1 MAHTK
6 AQGSSS
12 NGRDSHGQRLG
23 IKRYGSQFVNA
34 GEIIVRQRGTKFLPG
49 TNVTRSSDDSLFA
62 RVSGVVTFEW
72 VRRGKQQ
79 ISVYPKVA
87 ETLRKRTTPK
97 KRLLKKPRP
106 PKPLPKR
113 RPLKKPPNRLLKK
126 RTNNLLATKSGR
138 TILPLFYFEN
148 IGRAAKEELCNQAV
162 F

>member
-49 TNVTRSSDDSLFA
+49 TNVSRSSDDSLFA
-62 RVSGVVTFEW
+62 RVSGIVTFEW

-87 ETLRKRTTPK
+87 ETKEASKPVKKAAAPK
-97 KRLLKKPRP
+97 AAAKKP
-106 PKPLPKR
+106 
-113 RPLKKPPNRLLKK
+113 
-126 RTNNLLATKSGR
+126 
-138 TILPLFYFEN
+138 
-148 IGRAAKEELCNQAV
+148 AAKKAPAKAKTAKADK
-162 F
+162 

>member
-49 TNVTRSSDDSLFA
+49 TNVSRASDDSLFA
-62 RVSGVVTFEW
+62 RVSGIVTFEW

-87 ETLRKRTTPK
+87 ETKEAKKEPAKKAAAPK
-97 KRLLKKPRP
+97 AAKAPAKKVAAKKP
-106 PKPLPKR
+106 
-113 RPLKKPPNRLLKK
+113 
-126 RTNNLLATKSGR
+126 
-138 TILPLFYFEN
+138 
-148 IGRAAKEELCNQAV
+148 AAKKADK
-162 F
+162 

>member
-62 RVSGVVTFEW
+62 RVSGIVTFEW

-87 ETLRKRTTPK
+87 ETKEAKKAPAKKAAAPK
-97 KRLLKKPRP
+97 
-106 PKPLPKR
+106 
-113 RPLKKPPNRLLKK
+113 
-126 RTNNLLATKSGR
+126 A
-138 TILPLFYFEN
+138 
-148 IGRAAKEELCNQAV
+148 AAKKAPAKKAAKPAAKKAEK
-162 F
+162 

>member
-49 TNVTRSSDDSLFA
+49 TNVARSSDDSLFA
-62 RVSGVVTFEW
+62 RVAGIVTFEW
-72 VRRGKQQ
+72 VTRGKKQ

-87 ETLRKRTTPK
+87 ETKEAKKEPAKKAAPK
-97 KRLLKKPRP
+97 AAKKP
-106 PKPLPKR
+106 
-113 RPLKKPPNRLLKK
+113 
-126 RTNNLLATKSGR
+126 A
-138 TILPLFYFEN
+138 
-148 IGRAAKEELCNQAV
+148 AAKPAAKKTPAKAKKAETDK
-162 F
+162 

>member
-49 TNVTRSSDDSLFA
+49 TNVSRSSDDSLFA
-62 RVSGVVTFEW
+62 RVAGIVTFEW
-72 VRRGKQQ
+72 VKRGKKQ

-87 ETLRKRTTPK
+87 ETKEAKAPA
-97 KRLLKKPRP
+97 KKPAAKTA
-106 PKPLPKR
+106 KPAA
-113 RPLKKPPNRLLKK
+113 KKP
-126 RTNNLLATKSGR
+126 
-138 TILPLFYFEN
+138 
-148 IGRAAKEELCNQAV
+148 AAKKAPAKAKKAEADK
-162 F
+162 

>member
-62 RVSGVVTFEW
+62 RVAGIVTFEW
-72 VRRGKQQ
+72 VTRGKKQV
-79 ISVYPKVA
+79 SVYPKVA
-87 ETLRKRTTPK
+87 ETAEAK
-97 KRLLKKPRP
+97 KEPVKKAPA
-106 PKPLPKR
+106 
-113 RPLKKPPNRLLKK
+113 KK
-126 RTNNLLATKSGR
+126 
-138 TILPLFYFEN
+138 
-148 IGRAAKEELCNQAV
+148 AAKPAAAKTPAAAKKAPAKAKKADTAK
-162 F
+162 

>member
-62 RVSGVVTFEW
+62 RVSGIVTFEW

-79 ISVYPKVA
+79 ISVYPNVA
-87 ETLRKRTTPK
+87 ETKGAKEPAK
-97 KRLLKKPRP
+97 KAAVKTAAKKPAA
-106 PKPLPKR
+106 
-113 RPLKKPPNRLLKK
+113 KKP
-126 RTNNLLATKSGR
+126 
-138 TILPLFYFEN
+138 
-148 IGRAAKEELCNQAV
+148 AAKKAPAKAKKADAAK
-162 F
+162 

>member
-49 TNVTRSSDDSLFA
+49 TNVSRSSDDSLFA
-62 RVSGVVTFEW
+62 RVSGIVTFEW

-87 ETLRKRTTPK
+87 EKPAPAKKAAAPK
-97 KRLLKKPRP
+97 
-106 PKPLPKR
+106 
-113 RPLKKPPNRLLKK
+113 
-126 RTNNLLATKSGR
+126 A
-138 TILPLFYFEN
+138 
-148 IGRAAKEELCNQAV
+148 AAKPAPKAEKKAPAKKAAAKPAAQKADK
-162 F
+162 

>member
-49 TNVTRSSDDSLFA
+49 TNVSRSSDDSLFA
-62 RVSGVVTFEW
+62 RVSGIVTFEW

-87 ETLRKRTTPK
+87 ETKEAKKAPAKKAAAPK
-97 KRLLKKPRP
+97 
-106 PKPLPKR
+106 
-113 RPLKKPPNRLLKK
+113 
-126 RTNNLLATKSGR
+126 A
-138 TILPLFYFEN
+138 
-148 IGRAAKEELCNQAV
+148 AAKPAV
-162 F
+162 KAEKKAPAKKAAKPAAKKADK

>member
-49 TNVTRSSDDSLFA
+49 TNVSRASDDSLFA
-62 RVSGVVTFEW
+62 RVSGIVTFEW

-87 ETLRKRTTPK
+87 ETKEAK
-97 KRLLKKPRP
+97 KAPAKKAA
-106 PKPLPKR
+106 
-113 RPLKKPPNRLLKK
+113 
-126 RTNNLLATKSGR
+126 ATKA
-138 TILPLFYFEN
+138 
-148 IGRAAKEELCNQAV
+148 AAKKAPAKKAAKPAANKADK
-162 F
+162 

>member
-49 TNVTRSSDDSLFA
+49 TNVSRSSDDSLFA
-62 RVSGVVTFEW
+62 RVSGIVTFEW

-87 ETLRKRTTPK
+87 ETKNAK
-97 KRLLKKPRP
+97 KEP
-106 PKPLPKR
+106 
-113 RPLKKPPNRLLKK
+113 
-126 RTNNLLATKSGR
+126 ATKAAA
-138 TILPLFYFEN
+138 PKA
-148 IGRAAKEELCNQAV
+148 AAKKAPAKKAAKPAAQKAAK
-162 F
+162 

>member
-62 RVSGVVTFEW
+62 RVSGIVTFEW

-87 ETLRKRTTPK
+87 ETKEAKEPAK
-97 KRLLKKPRP
+97 KATVKTAAKKPAA
-106 PKPLPKR
+106 
-113 RPLKKPPNRLLKK
+113 KKP
-126 RTNNLLATKSGR
+126 
-138 TILPLFYFEN
+138 
-148 IGRAAKEELCNQAV
+148 AAKKAPAKAKKADAAK
-162 F
+162 

>member
-87 ETLRKRTTPK
+87 ETNNAKKAPAKKAAAPK
-97 KRLLKKPRP
+97 
-106 PKPLPKR
+106 
-113 RPLKKPPNRLLKK
+113 
-126 RTNNLLATKSGR
+126 A
-138 TILPLFYFEN
+138 
-148 IGRAAKEELCNQAV
+148 AAKKAPAKKAAKPAAKKADK
-162 F
+162 

>member
-49 TNVTRSSDDSLFA
+49 TNVARSSDDSLFA
-62 RVSGVVTFEW
+62 RVAGIVTFEW
-72 VRRGKQQ
+72 VTRGKKQ

-87 ETLRKRTTPK
+87 ETKEAKKEPAKKAAPK
-97 KRLLKKPRP
+97 AAKKP
-106 PKPLPKR
+106 
-113 RPLKKPPNRLLKK
+113 
-126 RTNNLLATKSGR
+126 A
-138 TILPLFYFEN
+138 
-148 IGRAAKEELCNQAV
+148 AAKPAAKKSPAKAKKAETDK
-162 F
+162 